1 MNLLAGSTGFLGN
14 NILKELGF
22 NKSPTIALGR
32 RPVSN
37 LPVDAEEL
45 VKDRLKELISFRE
58 ENQDIKDFWGKQF
71 DLGLAWVHFPEGSGG
86 LNVNPKFQLLVNE
99 TLRNEGISTSNR
111 IANLLGIG
119 MGAPTIKEYGTQE
132 QIDKYLRPM
141 FTADEIWCQLFSE
154 PGSGSDLAS
163 LSTKAVDDGDGYIVN
178 GQKVWTT
185 LGHLSKWGL
194 LVTRTDPDVPKHRGL
209 TFFIVDMESEGVEV
223 RPLRQI
229 TGEAEFNEVYFT
241 DVKIPK
247 ENVLGEV
254 GDGWRVSLA
263 ILMNERVAIGGNVR
277 QRGSGA
283 PGHLVQL
290 WKDRNLDDPVVK
302 DKLVELWIQQEAVR
316 LTNMR
321 ASELR
326 EKGTPGPEGSTSKL
340 HEAEINKS
348 SYEFGMEM
356 LGNDGLLFP
365 RGYELSQPELNF
377 DNDSYGFTDTQ
388 SLFLRSRANS
398 IEGGTSEIMR
408 NIIAERVLGLPSEPK
423 LDKDK
428 AWKDLPRS

>member
-1 MNLLAGSTGFLGN
+1 MTKIDTKPL
-14 NILKELGF
+14 
-22 NKSPTIALGR
+22 
-32 RPVSN
+32 
-37 LPVDAEEL
+37 DAEEL
-45 VKDRLKELISFRE
+45 VKNKLQELIDFRK
-58 ENQDIKDFWGKQF
+58 ENDDIKEFWGKQF
-71 DLGLAWVHFPEGSGG
+71 DLGLAWVQFPEGAGG
-86 LNVNPKFQLLVNE
+86 LGINPKYQLLVIE
-99 TLRNEGISTSNR
+99 TLRNEGISQQNR
-111 IANLLGIG
+111 VANILGVG
-119 MGAPTIKEYGTQE
+119 MGAPTIIEYGTE
-132 QIDKYLRPM
+132 DQISKYLRPM
-141 FTADEIWCQLFSE
+141 FTTEEIWCQLFSE

-185 LGHLSKWGL
+185 LGHLAKWGL
-194 LVTRTDPDVPKHRGL
+194 IVTRTDPNVPKHRGL
-209 TFFIVDMESEGVEV
+209 TFFIVDMESDGVDV

-247 ENVLGEV
+247 ENILGSL
-254 GDGWRVSLA
+254 GDGWRVSLT

-277 QRGSGA
+277 ERGSGA

-290 WKDRNLDDPVVK
+290 WKEKNLNDPVTR
-302 DKLVELWIQQEAVR
+302 DKLIKLWIEQEAVR

-321 ASELR
+321 AVENR

-340 HEAEINKS
+340 YEAEINKA
-348 SYEFGMEM
+348 SYEFGMDM

-365 RGYELSQPELNF
+365 RGYALTQPELNF
-377 DNDSYGFTDTQ
+377 ENETFGFTDTQ

-428 AWKDLPRS
+428 AWKDIPRS

>member
-1 MNLLAGSTGFLGN
+1 MTKIDTKPS
-14 NILKELGF
+14 
-22 NKSPTIALGR
+22 
-32 RPVSN
+32 
-37 LPVDAEEL
+37 DAEEL
-45 VKDRLKELISFRE
+45 VKNKLQELIDFRK
-58 ENQDIKDFWGKQF
+58 ENDDIKEFWGKQF
-71 DLGLAWVHFPEGSGG
+71 DLGLAWVQFPEGAGG
-86 LNVNPKFQLLVNE
+86 LGINPKYQLLVIE
-99 TLRNEGISTSNR
+99 TLRNEGISQQNR
-111 IANLLGIG
+111 VANILGIG
-119 MGAPTIKEYGTQE
+119 MGAPTIIEYGTE
-132 QIDKYLRPM
+132 DQISKYLRPM
-141 FTADEIWCQLFSE
+141 FTTEEIWCQLFSE

-185 LGHLSKWGL
+185 LGHLAKWGL
-194 LVTRTDPDVPKHRGL
+194 IVTRTDPNVPKHRGL
-209 TFFIVDMESEGVEV
+209 TFFIVDMESDGVDV

-247 ENVLGEV
+247 ENILGSLGE
-254 GDGWRVSLA
+254 GWRVSLT

-277 QRGSGA
+277 ERGSGA

-290 WKDRNLDDPVVK
+290 WKEKNLNDPVTR
-302 DKLVELWIQQEAVR
+302 DKLIKLWIEQEAVR

-321 ASELR
+321 AVENR

-340 HEAEINKS
+340 YEAEINKA
-348 SYEFGMEM
+348 SYEFGMDM

-365 RGYELSQPELNF
+365 RGYALTQPELNF
-377 DNDSYGFTDTQ
+377 ENETFGFTDTQ

-428 AWKDLPRS
+428 AWKDIPRS

>member
-1 MNLLAGSTGFLGN
+1 MVKTETKHS
-14 NILKELGF
+14 
-22 NKSPTIALGR
+22 
-32 RPVSN
+32 
-37 LPVDAEEL
+37 DAEKL
-45 VKDRLKELISFRE
+45 VRSKLDELIQFRS
-58 ENQDIKDFWGKQF
+58 QTDDIKEFWGKQF
-71 DLGLAWVHFPEGSGG
+71 DLGLAWVQFPEGAGG
-86 LNVNPKFQLLVNE
+86 LGLNPKYQLIITE
-99 TLRNEGISTSNR
+99 TLRNEGISQQNR
-111 IANLLGIG
+111 LANILGIG
-119 MGAPTIKEYGTQE
+119 MGAPTIVEYGTQE
-132 QIDKYLRPM
+132 QIQTYLRPM
-141 FTADEIWCQLFSE
+141 FTTEEIWCQLFSE

-163 LSTKAVDDGDGYIVN
+163 LSTKAVDDGDGFIVN

-185 LGHLSKWGL
+185 LGHLAKWGL
-194 LVTRTDPDVPKHRGL
+194 IVTRTDPDVPKHRGL
-209 TFFIVDMESEGVEV
+209 TFFIVDMESDGVDV

-247 ENVLGEV
+247 ENILGSL

-277 QRGSGA
+277 ERGSGA
-283 PGHLVQL
+283 PGHLIQL
-290 WKDRNLDDPVVK
+290 WKDKDLDDPVSR
-302 DKLVELWIQQEAVR
+302 DKLIKLWIEQEAVR
-316 LTNMR
+316 LTNVR
-321 ASELR
+321 AFENR

-340 HEAEINKS
+340 YEAEINKA

-356 LGNDGLLFP
+356 LGNDALLFP
-365 RGYELSQPELNF
+365 RGYTLTQPELNF
-377 DNDSYGFTDTQ
+377 ENETFGFTDTQ

-428 AWKDLPRS
+428 AWKDIPRS

>member
-1 MNLLAGSTGFLGN
+1 MTKIETKPL
-14 NILKELGF
+14 
-22 NKSPTIALGR
+22 
-32 RPVSN
+32 
-37 LPVDAEEL
+37 DAEEL
-45 VKDRLKELISFRE
+45 VKSKLQELIDFRK
-58 ENQDIKDFWGKQF
+58 ENNDIKEFWGKQF
-71 DLGLAWVHFPEGSGG
+71 DLGLAWVQFPEGAGG
-86 LNVNPKFQLLVNE
+86 LGLNPKYQLMVIE
-99 TLRNEGISTSNR
+99 TLRNEGISQQNR
-111 IANLLGIG
+111 VANILGIG
-119 MGAPTIKEYGTQE
+119 MGAPTIIEYGTEE
-132 QIDKYLRPM
+132 QISKYLRPM
-141 FTADEIWCQLFSE
+141 FTTEEIWCQLFSE

-185 LGHLSKWGL
+185 LGHLAKWGL
-194 LVTRTDPDVPKHRGL
+194 IVTRTDPNVPKHRGL
-209 TFFIVDMESEGVEV
+209 TFFIVDMESEGVDV

-247 ENVLGEV
+247 ENILGSLGE
-254 GDGWRVSLA
+254 GWRVSLT

-277 QRGSGA
+277 ESGSGA

-290 WKDRNLDDPVVK
+290 WKEKNLQDPVTR
-302 DKLVELWIQQEAVR
+302 DKLIKLWIEQEAVR

-321 ASELR
+321 AVENR

-340 HEAEINKS
+340 YEAEINKA
-348 SYEFGMEM
+348 SYEFGMDM

-365 RGYELSQPELNF
+365 RGYALTQPELNF
-377 DNDSYGFTDTQ
+377 ENETFGFTDTQ

-428 AWKDLPRS
+428 AWKDIPRS

>member
-1 MNLLAGSTGFLGN
+1 MVKTETKHS
-14 NILKELGF
+14 
-22 NKSPTIALGR
+22 
-32 RPVSN
+32 
-37 LPVDAEEL
+37 DAEQL
-45 VKDRLKELISFRE
+45 VRSKLDELIQFRS
-58 ENQDIKDFWGKQF
+58 QTDDIKEFWGKQF
-71 DLGLAWVHFPEGSGG
+71 DLGLAWVQFPEGAGG
-86 LNVNPKFQLLVNE
+86 LGLNPKYQLIITE
-99 TLRNEGISTSNR
+99 TLRNEGISQQNR
-111 IANLLGIG
+111 LANILGIG
-119 MGAPTIKEYGTQE
+119 MGAPTIIEYGTQE
-132 QIDKYLRPM
+132 QIQTYLRPM
-141 FTADEIWCQLFSE
+141 FTTEEIWCQLFSE

-163 LSTKAVDDGDGYIVN
+163 LSTKAVDDGDGFIVN

-185 LGHLSKWGL
+185 LGHLAKWGL
-194 LVTRTDPDVPKHRGL
+194 IVTRTDPDVPKHRGL
-209 TFFIVDMESEGVEV
+209 TFFIVDMESEGVDV

-247 ENVLGEV
+247 ENILGSL

-277 QRGSGA
+277 ERGSGA

-290 WKDRNLDDPVVK
+290 WNDKDLDDPVSR
-302 DKLVELWIQQEAVR
+302 DKLIKLWIEQEAVR
-316 LTNMR
+316 LTNVR
-321 ASELR
+321 AFENR

-340 HEAEINKS
+340 YEAEINKA

-356 LGNDGLLFP
+356 LGNDALLFP
-365 RGYELSQPELNF
+365 RGYTLTQPELNF
-377 DNDSYGFTDTQ
+377 ENETFGFTDTQ

-408 NIIAERVLGLPSEPK
+408 NIIAERVLGLPGEPK

-428 AWKDLPRS
+428 AWKDIPRS

>member
-1 MNLLAGSTGFLGN
+1 MTKIDTKPLDS
-14 NILKELGF
+14 
-22 NKSPTIALGR
+22 
-32 RPVSN
+32 
-37 LPVDAEEL
+37 EEL
-45 VKDRLKELISFRE
+45 VKSKLQELIDFR
-58 ENQDIKDFWGKQF
+58 NDDQDIRDFWGKQF
-71 DLGLAWVHFPEGSGG
+71 DLGLAWVQFPEGAGG
-86 LNVNPKFQLLVNE
+86 LGLNTKYQLLITE
-99 TLRNEGISTSNR
+99 SLRNEGISQQNK
-111 IANLLGIG
+111 IANILGIG
-119 MGAPTIKEYGTQE
+119 MGAPTIVEYGTPE
-132 QIDKYLRPM
+132 QISKYLRPM
-141 FTADEIWCQLFSE
+141 FTTEEIWCQLFSE

-163 LSTKAVDDGDGYIVN
+163 LSTKAVDDGDGYLVN

-185 LGHLSKWGL
+185 LGHLAKWGL
-194 LVTRTDPDVPKHRGL
+194 IVTRTDPNVPKHRGL
-209 TFFIVDMESEGVEV
+209 TFFIVDMESEGVDV

-247 ENVLGEV
+247 ENMLGAV

-277 QRGSGA
+277 ERGSGA

-290 WKDRNLDDPVVK
+290 WKDNDLKDPVTK
-302 DKLVELWIQQEAVR
+302 DKLVSLWIEQEAVR

-321 ASELR
+321 AIENR

-340 HEAEINKS
+340 YEAEINKS

-356 LGNDGLLFP
+356 LGNEGLLFP
-365 RGYELSQPELNF
+365 RGYALTQPELNF
-377 DNDSYGFTDTQ
+377 DNETFGFTDTQ

-408 NIIAERVLGLPSEPK
+408 NIIAERVLGLPSETK

-428 AWKDLPRS
+428 AWKDIPRS

>member
-1 MNLLAGSTGFLGN
+1 MTKIETKPL
-14 NILKELGF
+14 
-22 NKSPTIALGR
+22 
-32 RPVSN
+32 
-37 LPVDAEEL
+37 DAEEL
-45 VKDRLKELISFRE
+45 VKSKLQELIDFRK
-58 ENQDIKDFWGKQF
+58 ENNDIKEFWGKQF
-71 DLGLAWVHFPEGSGG
+71 DLGLAWVQFPEGAGG
-86 LNVNPKFQLLVNE
+86 LGLNPKYQLMVIE
-99 TLRNEGISTSNR
+99 TLRNEGISQQNR
-111 IANLLGIG
+111 VANILGIG
-119 MGAPTIKEYGTQE
+119 MGAPTIIEYGTEE
-132 QIDKYLRPM
+132 QISKYLRPM
-141 FTADEIWCQLFSE
+141 FTTEEIWCQLFSE

-185 LGHLSKWGL
+185 LGHLAKWGL
-194 LVTRTDPDVPKHRGL
+194 IVTRTDPNVPKHRGL
-209 TFFIVDMESEGVEV
+209 TFFIVDMESEGVDV

-247 ENVLGEV
+247 ENLLGSLGE
-254 GDGWRVSLA
+254 GWRVSLT

-277 QRGSGA
+277 ERGSGA

-290 WKDRNLDDPVVK
+290 WKEKNLQDPVTR
-302 DKLVELWIQQEAVR
+302 DKLIKLWIEQEAVR

-321 ASELR
+321 AVENR

-340 HEAEINKS
+340 YEAEINKA
-348 SYEFGMEM
+348 SYEFGMDM

-365 RGYELSQPELNF
+365 RGYALTQPELNF
-377 DNDSYGFTDTQ
+377 ENETFGFTDTQ

-428 AWKDLPRS
+428 AWKDIPRS

>member
-1 MNLLAGSTGFLGN
+1 MTKIETKHL
-14 NILKELGF
+14 
-22 NKSPTIALGR
+22 
-32 RPVSN
+32 
-37 LPVDAEEL
+37 DAEEL
-45 VKDRLKELISFRE
+45 VKSKLQELIDFRK
-58 ENQDIKDFWGKQF
+58 ENNDIKEFWGKQF
-71 DLGLAWVHFPEGSGG
+71 DLGLAWVQFPEGAGG
-86 LNVNPKFQLLVNE
+86 LGLNPKYQLMVIE
-99 TLRNEGISTSNR
+99 TLRNEGISQQNR
-111 IANLLGIG
+111 VANILGIG
-119 MGAPTIKEYGTQE
+119 MGAPTIIEYGTEE
-132 QIDKYLRPM
+132 QISKYLRPM
-141 FTADEIWCQLFSE
+141 FTTEEIWCQLFSE

-185 LGHLSKWGL
+185 LGHLAKWGL
-194 LVTRTDPDVPKHRGL
+194 IVTRTDPNVPKHRGL
-209 TFFIVDMESEGVEV
+209 TFFIVDMESEGVDV

-247 ENVLGEV
+247 ENILGSLGE
-254 GDGWRVSLA
+254 GWRVSLT

-277 QRGSGA
+277 ERGSGA

-290 WKDRNLDDPVVK
+290 WKEKNLQDPVTR
-302 DKLVELWIQQEAVR
+302 DKLIKLWIEQEAVR

-321 ASELR
+321 AVENR

-340 HEAEINKS
+340 YEAEINKA
-348 SYEFGMEM
+348 SYEFGMDM

-365 RGYELSQPELNF
+365 RGYALTQPELNF
-377 DNDSYGFTDTQ
+377 ENETFGFTDTQ

-428 AWKDLPRS
+428 AWKDIPRS

>member
-1 MNLLAGSTGFLGN
+1 MVKTETKQS
-14 NILKELGF
+14 
-22 NKSPTIALGR
+22 
-32 RPVSN
+32 
-37 LPVDAEEL
+37 DAEQL
-45 VKDRLKELISFRE
+45 VRSKLDELIEFRS
-58 ENQDIKDFWGKQF
+58 QTDDIKEFWGKQF
-71 DLGLAWVHFPEGSGG
+71 DLGLAWVQYPEGAGG
-86 LNVNPKFQLLVNE
+86 LGINPKYQLLVTE
-99 TLRNEGISTSNR
+99 ILREQGISQQNR
-111 IANLLGIG
+111 IANILGIG
-119 MGAPTIKEYGTQE
+119 MGAPTIIEYGTPE
-132 QIDKYLRPM
+132 QISKYLRPM
-141 FTADEIWCQLFSE
+141 FTTDEICCQMFSE

-185 LGHLSKWGL
+185 LGHLAKWGL

-209 TFFIVDMESEGVEV
+209 TFFIVDMESDGVDV

-247 ENVLGEV
+247 ENMLGNL
-254 GDGWRVSLA
+254 GDGWRVSLTV
-263 ILMNERVAIGGNVR
+263 LMNERVAIGGNVR
-277 QRGSGA
+277 ERGTGA

-290 WKDRNLDDPVVK
+290 WNDKELDDPVSR
-302 DKLVELWIQQEAVR
+302 DKLIKLWIEQEAIR

-321 ASELR
+321 ATENR

-340 HEAEINKS
+340 YEAEINKA

-356 LGNDGLLFP
+356 LGNDALLFP
-365 RGYELSQPELNF
+365 RGYELPQPELNIENETF
-377 DNDSYGFTDTQ
+377 GFTDTQ

-428 AWKDLPRS
+428 AWKDIPRS

>member
-1 MNLLAGSTGFLGN
+1 MSETLTSTSN
-14 NILKELGF
+14 PEL
-22 NKSPTIALGR
+22 
-32 RPVSN
+32 
-37 LPVDAEEL
+37 L
-45 VKDRLKELISFRE
+45 VKEKLADLVEFRKTTDSLQE
-58 ENQDIKDFWGKQF
+58 FWGKQF
-71 DLGLAWVHFPEGSGG
+71 DLGLAWVQFPEGAGG
-86 LNVNPKFQLLVNE
+86 LGLNPKYQLIITE
-99 TLRNEGISTSNR
+99 TLRKEGISQQNR
-111 IANLLGIG
+111 VANILGIG
-119 MGAPTIKEYGTQE
+119 MGAPTIVEYGTEE
-132 QIDKYLRPM
+132 QIAKYLRPM
-141 FTADEIWCQLFSE
+141 FTTEEIWCQLFSE

-185 LGHLSKWGL
+185 LGHLAKWGL
-194 LVTRTDPDVPKHRGL
+194 IVTRTDPDVPKHRGL
-209 TFFIVDMESEGVEV
+209 TFFIVDMESDGVEV

-247 ENVLGEV
+247 ENILGAL

-277 QRGSGA
+277 DRGSGA

-290 WKDRNLDDPVVK
+290 WKDQELDDPVTK
-302 DKLVELWIQQEAVR
+302 DKLISLWIEQEAVR

-321 ASELR
+321 AFENR

-340 HEAEINKS
+340 YEAEINKA

-365 RGYELSQPELNF
+365 RGYELTQPELNF
-377 DNDSYGFTDTQ
+377 ENETFGFTDTQ

-428 AWKDLPRS
+428 AWKDIPRS

>member
-1 MNLLAGSTGFLGN
+1 MTKIETKPL
-14 NILKELGF
+14 
-22 NKSPTIALGR
+22 
-32 RPVSN
+32 
-37 LPVDAEEL
+37 DAEEL
-45 VKDRLKELISFRE
+45 VKSKLQELIDFRK
-58 ENQDIKDFWGKQF
+58 ENNDIKEFWGKQF
-71 DLGLAWVHFPEGSGG
+71 DLGLAWVQFPEGAGG
-86 LNVNPKFQLLVNE
+86 LGINPKYQLMVID
-99 TLRNEGISTSNR
+99 TLRNEGISQQNR
-111 IANLLGIG
+111 VANILGIG
-119 MGAPTIKEYGTQE
+119 MGAPTIIEYGTEE
-132 QIDKYLRPM
+132 QISKYLRPM
-141 FTADEIWCQLFSE
+141 FTTEEIWCQLFSE

-185 LGHLSKWGL
+185 LGHLAKWGL
-194 LVTRTDPDVPKHRGL
+194 IVTRTDPNVPKHRGL
-209 TFFIVDMESEGVEV
+209 TFFIVDMESEGVDV

-247 ENVLGEV
+247 ENILGSLGE
-254 GDGWRVSLA
+254 GWRVSLT

-277 QRGSGA
+277 ERGSGA

-290 WKDRNLDDPVVK
+290 WKEKNLQDPVTR
-302 DKLVELWIQQEAVR
+302 DKLIKLWIEQEAVR

-321 ASELR
+321 AVENR

-340 HEAEINKS
+340 YEAEINKA
-348 SYEFGMEM
+348 SYEFGMDM

-365 RGYELSQPELNF
+365 RGYALTQPELNF
-377 DNDSYGFTDTQ
+377 ENETFGFTDTQ

-428 AWKDLPRS
+428 AWKDIPRS

>member
-1 MNLLAGSTGFLGN
+1 MTKIETKPL
-14 NILKELGF
+14 
-22 NKSPTIALGR
+22 
-32 RPVSN
+32 
-37 LPVDAEEL
+37 DAEEL
-45 VKDRLKELISFRE
+45 VKSKLQELIDFRK
-58 ENQDIKDFWGKQF
+58 ENNDIKEFWGKQF
-71 DLGLAWVHFPEGSGG
+71 DLGLAWVQFPEGAGG
-86 LNVNPKFQLLVNE
+86 LGLNPKYQLMVIE
-99 TLRNEGISTSNR
+99 TLRNEGISQQNR
-111 IANLLGIG
+111 VANILGIG
-119 MGAPTIKEYGTQE
+119 MGAPTIIEYGTEE
-132 QIDKYLRPM
+132 QISKYLRPM
-141 FTADEIWCQLFSE
+141 FTTEEIWCQLFSE

-185 LGHLSKWGL
+185 LGHLAKWGL
-194 LVTRTDPDVPKHRGL
+194 IVTRTDPNVPKHRGL
-209 TFFIVDMESEGVEV
+209 TFFIVDMESEGVDV

-247 ENVLGEV
+247 ENILGSLGE
-254 GDGWRVSLA
+254 GWRVSLT

-277 QRGSGA
+277 ERGSGA

-290 WKDRNLDDPVVK
+290 WKEKNLHDPVTR
-302 DKLVELWIQQEAVR
+302 DKLIKLWIEQEAVR

-321 ASELR
+321 AVENR

-340 HEAEINKS
+340 YEAEINKA
-348 SYEFGMEM
+348 SYEFGMDM

-365 RGYELSQPELNF
+365 RGYALTQPELNF
-377 DNDSYGFTDTQ
+377 ENETFGFTDTQ

-428 AWKDLPRS
+428 AWKDIPRS

>member
-1 MNLLAGSTGFLGN
+1 MTDT
-14 NILKELGF
+14 K
-22 NKSPTIALGR
+22 TDT
-32 RPVSN
+32 SN
-37 LPVDAEEL
+37 PEVL
-45 VKDRLKELISFRE
+45 VKEKLDELISFRKTTDSMHE
-58 ENQDIKDFWGKQF
+58 FWSKQY
-71 DLGLAWVHFPEGSGG
+71 DLGLAWVHFPVGTGG
-86 LNVNPKFQLLVNE
+86 LDLNPKFQLMINE
-99 TLRNEGISTSNR
+99 ELRKEGISINNR
-111 IANLLGIG
+111 IANILGIG
-119 MGAPTIKEYGTQE
+119 MGAPTISEYGTDDQKN
-132 QIDKYLRPM
+132 KYLRPM
-141 FTADEIWCQLFSE
+141 FAAEEIWCQMFSE

-185 LGHLSKWGL
+185 LGHLAKWGL
-194 LVTRTDPDVPKHRGL
+194 LVARTDPNVPKHRGL

-277 QRGSGA
+277 ERGAGA

-290 WKDRNLDDPVVK
+290 WKDKELDDPVIK
-302 DKLVELWIQQEAVR
+302 DQLMELWIQQEAVR
-316 LTNMR
+316 LTNLR
-321 ASELR
+321 ATQLR

-340 HEAEINKS
+340 HEAEINKA
-348 SYEFGMEM
+348 SYEFGMDM

-365 RGYELSQPELNF
+365 RGYALSQPELNF
-377 DNDSYGFTDTQ
+377 DNDSFGFTDTQ
-388 SLFLRSRANS
+388 SLFLRARANS

-408 NIIAERVLGLPSEPK
+408 NIIAERVLGLPSEPS
-423 LDKDK
+423 LDKEK
-428 AWKDLPRS
+428 AWKDIPRS

>member
-1 MNLLAGSTGFLGN
+1 MTKIETKPL
-14 NILKELGF
+14 
-22 NKSPTIALGR
+22 
-32 RPVSN
+32 
-37 LPVDAEEL
+37 DAEEL
-45 VKDRLKELISFRE
+45 VKSKLQELIDFRK
-58 ENQDIKDFWGKQF
+58 ENNDIKEFWGKQF
-71 DLGLAWVHFPEGSGG
+71 DLGLAWVQFPEGAGG
-86 LNVNPKFQLLVNE
+86 LGLNPKYQLMVIE
-99 TLRNEGISTSNR
+99 TLRNEGISQQNR
-111 IANLLGIG
+111 VANILGIG
-119 MGAPTIKEYGTQE
+119 MGAPTIIEYGTEE
-132 QIDKYLRPM
+132 QISKYLRPM
-141 FTADEIWCQLFSE
+141 FTTEEIWCQLFSE

-185 LGHLSKWGL
+185 LGHLAKWGL
-194 LVTRTDPDVPKHRGL
+194 IVTRTDPNVPKHRGL
-209 TFFIVDMESEGVEV
+209 TFFIVDMESEGVDV

-247 ENVLGEV
+247 ENILGSLGE
-254 GDGWRVSLA
+254 GWRVSLT

-277 QRGSGA
+277 ERGSGA

-290 WKDRNLDDPVVK
+290 WKEKNLQDPVTR
-302 DKLVELWIQQEAVR
+302 DKLIKLWIEQEAVR

-321 ASELR
+321 AVENR

-340 HEAEINKS
+340 YEAEINKA
-348 SYEFGMEM
+348 SYEFGMDM

-365 RGYELSQPELNF
+365 RGYALTQPELNF
-377 DNDSYGFTDTQ
+377 ENETFGFTDTQ

-408 NIIAERVLGLPSEPK
+408 NIIAERVLGLPSDPK

-428 AWKDLPRS
+428 AWKDIPRS

>member
-1 MNLLAGSTGFLGN
+1 MTKIETKPL
-14 NILKELGF
+14 
-22 NKSPTIALGR
+22 
-32 RPVSN
+32 
-37 LPVDAEEL
+37 DAEEL
-45 VKDRLKELISFRE
+45 VKSKLQELIDFRK
-58 ENQDIKDFWGKQF
+58 ENNDIKEFWGKQF
-71 DLGLAWVHFPEGSGG
+71 DLGLAWVQFPEGAGG
-86 LNVNPKFQLLVNE
+86 LGLNPKYQLMVIE
-99 TLRNEGISTSNR
+99 TLRNEGISQQNR
-111 IANLLGIG
+111 VANILGIG
-119 MGAPTIKEYGTQE
+119 MGAPTIIEYGTEE
-132 QIDKYLRPM
+132 QISKYLRPM
-141 FTADEIWCQLFSE
+141 FTTEEIWCQLFSE

-185 LGHLSKWGL
+185 LGHLAKWGL
-194 LVTRTDPDVPKHRGL
+194 IVTRTDPNVPKHRGL
-209 TFFIVDMESEGVEV
+209 TFFIVDMESEGVDV

-247 ENVLGEV
+247 ENILGSLGE
-254 GDGWRVSLA
+254 GCRVSLT

-277 QRGSGA
+277 ERGSGA

-290 WKDRNLDDPVVK
+290 WKEKNLQDPVTR
-302 DKLVELWIQQEAVR
+302 DKLIKLWIEQEAVR

-321 ASELR
+321 AVENR

-340 HEAEINKS
+340 YEAEINKA
-348 SYEFGMEM
+348 SYEFGMDM

-365 RGYELSQPELNF
+365 RGYALTQPELNF
-377 DNDSYGFTDTQ
+377 ENETFGFTDTQ

-428 AWKDLPRS
+428 AWKDIPRS

>member
-1 MNLLAGSTGFLGN
+1 MVKTETKQS
-14 NILKELGF
+14 
-22 NKSPTIALGR
+22 
-32 RPVSN
+32 
-37 LPVDAEEL
+37 DAEQL
-45 VKDRLKELISFRE
+45 VRSKLDELIQFRS
-58 ENQDIKDFWGKQF
+58 QTDDIKEFWGKQF
-71 DLGLAWVHFPEGSGG
+71 DLGLAWVQYPEGAGG
-86 LNVNPKFQLLVNE
+86 LGINPKYQLLVTE
-99 TLRNEGISTSNR
+99 ILREQGISQQNR
-111 IANLLGIG
+111 VANILGIG
-119 MGAPTIKEYGTQE
+119 MGAPTIIEYGTPE
-132 QIDKYLRPM
+132 QISKYLRPM
-141 FTADEIWCQLFSE
+141 FTTDEIWCQMFSE

-185 LGHLSKWGL
+185 LGHLAKWGL

-209 TFFIVDMESEGVEV
+209 SFFIVDMESDGVDV

-247 ENVLGEV
+247 ESMLGNL
-254 GDGWRVSLA
+254 GDGWRVSLTV
-263 ILMNERVAIGGNVR
+263 LMNERVAIGGNVR
-277 QRGSGA
+277 ERGTGA

-290 WKDRNLDDPVVK
+290 WNDKELDDPVSR
-302 DKLVELWIQQEAVR
+302 DKLIKLWIEQEAIR

-321 ASELR
+321 ATENR

-340 HEAEINKS
+340 YEAEINKA
-348 SYEFGMEM
+348 SYEFGMEL
-356 LGNDGLLFP
+356 LGNDALLFP
-365 RGYELSQPELNF
+365 RGYELTQPELNF
-377 DNDSYGFTDTQ
+377 ENETFGFTDTQ

-423 LDKDK
+423 QDKDK
-428 AWKDLPRS
+428 AWKDIPRS

>member
-1 MNLLAGSTGFLGN
+1 MVKTETKHS
-14 NILKELGF
+14 
-22 NKSPTIALGR
+22 
-32 RPVSN
+32 
-37 LPVDAEEL
+37 DAEQL
-45 VKDRLKELISFRE
+45 VRSKLDELIQFRS
-58 ENQDIKDFWGKQF
+58 QTDDIKEFWGKQF
-71 DLGLAWVHFPEGSGG
+71 DLGLAWVQFPEGAGG
-86 LNVNPKFQLLVNE
+86 LGLNPKYQLIITE
-99 TLRNEGISTSNR
+99 TLRNEGISQQNR
-111 IANLLGIG
+111 LANILGIG
-119 MGAPTIKEYGTQE
+119 MGAPTIVEYGTQE
-132 QIDKYLRPM
+132 QIQTYLRPM
-141 FTADEIWCQLFSE
+141 FTTEEIWCQLFSE

-163 LSTKAVDDGDGYIVN
+163 LSTKAVDDGDGFIVN

-185 LGHLSKWGL
+185 LGHLAKWGL
-194 LVTRTDPDVPKHRGL
+194 IVTRTDPDVPKHRGL
-209 TFFIVDMESEGVEV
+209 TFFIVDMESDGVDV

-247 ENVLGEV
+247 ENILGSL

-277 QRGSGA
+277 ERGSGA

-290 WKDRNLDDPVVK
+290 WKDKDLDDPVSR
-302 DKLVELWIQQEAVR
+302 DKLIKLWIEQEAVR
-316 LTNMR
+316 LTNVR
-321 ASELR
+321 AFENR

-340 HEAEINKS
+340 YEAEINKA

-356 LGNDGLLFP
+356 LGNDALLFP
-365 RGYELSQPELNF
+365 RGYTLTQPELNF
-377 DNDSYGFTDTQ
+377 ENETFGFTDTQ

-428 AWKDLPRS
+428 AWKDIPRS

>member
-1 MNLLAGSTGFLGN
+1 MTKIETKPL
-14 NILKELGF
+14 
-22 NKSPTIALGR
+22 
-32 RPVSN
+32 
-37 LPVDAEEL
+37 DAEEL
-45 VKDRLKELISFRE
+45 VKSKLQELIDFRR
-58 ENQDIKDFWGKQF
+58 ENSDIKEFWGKQF
-71 DLGLAWVHFPEGSGG
+71 DLGLAWVQFPEGAGG
-86 LNVNPKFQLLVNE
+86 LGLNPKYQLMVIE
-99 TLRNEGISTSNR
+99 TLRNEGISQQNR
-111 IANLLGIG
+111 VANILGIG
-119 MGAPTIKEYGTQE
+119 MGAPTIIEYGTEE
-132 QIDKYLRPM
+132 QISKYLRPM
-141 FTADEIWCQLFSE
+141 FTTEEIWCQLFSE

-185 LGHLSKWGL
+185 LGHLAKWGL
-194 LVTRTDPDVPKHRGL
+194 IVTRTDPNVPKHRGL
-209 TFFIVDMESEGVEV
+209 TFFIVDMESEGVDV

-247 ENVLGEV
+247 ENILGSLGE
-254 GDGWRVSLA
+254 GWRVSLT

-277 QRGSGA
+277 ERGSGA

-290 WKDRNLDDPVVK
+290 WKEKNLQDPVTR
-302 DKLVELWIQQEAVR
+302 DKLIKLWIDQEAVR

-321 ASELR
+321 AVENR

-340 HEAEINKS
+340 YEAEINKA
-348 SYEFGMEM
+348 SYEFGMDM
-356 LGNDGLLFP
+356 LGNDALLFP
-365 RGYELSQPELNF
+365 RGYALTQPELNF
-377 DNDSYGFTDTQ
+377 ENETFGFTDTQ

-428 AWKDLPRS
+428 AWKDIPRS

>member
-1 MNLLAGSTGFLGN
+1 MTKIDTKPS
-14 NILKELGF
+14 
-22 NKSPTIALGR
+22 
-32 RPVSN
+32 
-37 LPVDAEEL
+37 DAEEL
-45 VKDRLKELISFRE
+45 VKNKLQELIDFRK
-58 ENQDIKDFWGKQF
+58 ENDDIKEFWGKQF
-71 DLGLAWVHFPEGSGG
+71 DLGLAWVQFPEGAGG
-86 LNVNPKFQLLVNE
+86 LGINPKYQLLVIE
-99 TLRNEGISTSNR
+99 TLRNEGISQQNR
-111 IANLLGIG
+111 VANILGVG
-119 MGAPTIKEYGTQE
+119 MGAPTIIEYGTE
-132 QIDKYLRPM
+132 DQISKYLRPM
-141 FTADEIWCQLFSE
+141 FTTEEIWCQLFSE

-185 LGHLSKWGL
+185 LGHLAKWGL
-194 LVTRTDPDVPKHRGL
+194 IVTRTDPNVPKHRGL
-209 TFFIVDMESEGVEV
+209 TFFIVDMESDGVDV

-247 ENVLGEV
+247 ENILGSL
-254 GDGWRVSLA
+254 GDGWRVSLT

-277 QRGSGA
+277 ERGSGA

-290 WKDRNLDDPVVK
+290 WKEKNLNDPVTR
-302 DKLVELWIQQEAVR
+302 DKLIKLWIEQEAVR

-321 ASELR
+321 AVENR

-340 HEAEINKS
+340 YEAEINKA
-348 SYEFGMEM
+348 SYEFGMDM

-365 RGYELSQPELNF
+365 RGYALTQPELNF
-377 DNDSYGFTDTQ
+377 ENETFGFTDTQ

-428 AWKDLPRS
+428 AWKDIPRS

>member
-1 MNLLAGSTGFLGN
+1 MTKIETKPLDS
-14 NILKELGF
+14 
-22 NKSPTIALGR
+22 
-32 RPVSN
+32 
-37 LPVDAEEL
+37 EEL
-45 VKDRLKELISFRE
+45 VKSKLQELIDFRR
-58 ENQDIKDFWGKQF
+58 ENNDIKEFWGKQF
-71 DLGLAWVHFPEGSGG
+71 DLGLAWVQFPEGAGG
-86 LNVNPKFQLLVNE
+86 LGLNPKYQLMVIE
-99 TLRNEGISTSNR
+99 TLRNEGISQQNR
-111 IANLLGIG
+111 VANILGIG
-119 MGAPTIKEYGTQE
+119 MGAPTIIEYGTEE
-132 QIDKYLRPM
+132 QISKYLRPM
-141 FTADEIWCQLFSE
+141 FTTEEIWCQLFSE

-185 LGHLSKWGL
+185 LGHLAKWGL
-194 LVTRTDPDVPKHRGL
+194 IVTRTDPNVPKHRGL
-209 TFFIVDMESEGVEV
+209 TFFIVDMESEGVDV

-247 ENVLGEV
+247 ENILGSLGE
-254 GDGWRVSLA
+254 GWRVSLT

-277 QRGSGA
+277 ERGSGA

-290 WKDRNLDDPVVK
+290 WKEKNLHDPVTR
-302 DKLVELWIQQEAVR
+302 DKLIKLWIEQEAVR

-321 ASELR
+321 AVENR

-340 HEAEINKS
+340 YEAEINKA
-348 SYEFGMEM
+348 SYEFGMDM

-365 RGYELSQPELNF
+365 RGYALTQPELNF
-377 DNDSYGFTDTQ
+377 ENETFGFTDTQ

-428 AWKDLPRS
+428 AWKDIPRS

>member
-1 MNLLAGSTGFLGN
+1 MSET
-14 NILKELGF
+14 K
-22 NKSPTIALGR
+22 TIND
-32 RPVSN
+32 PEVIVSEK
-37 LPVDAEEL
+37 LDEL
-45 VKDRLKELISFRE
+45 VNFRKTNE
-58 ENQDIKDFWGKQF
+58 SMPEFWGKQF
-71 DLGLAWVHFPEGSGG
+71 DLGLAWVQFPEGSGG
-86 LNVNPKFQLLVNE
+86 LGINPKYQLMVTNR
-99 TLRNEGISTSNR
+99 LRDEGISQNNR
-111 IANLLGIG
+111 IANILGVG
-119 MGAPTIKEYGTQE
+119 MGAPTIVEYGTPE
-132 QIDKYLRPM
+132 QIQKYLRPM

-163 LSTKAVDDGDGYIVN
+163 LSTRAIDDGDGYIVN

-185 LGHLSKWGL
+185 LGHLAKWGL
-194 LVTRTDPDVPKHRGL
+194 LVTRTDPDAPKHRGL

-241 DVKIPK
+241 DTKIPK
-247 ENVLGEV
+247 ENILGGLGE
-254 GDGWRVSLA
+254 GWRVSLA
-263 ILMNERVAIGGNVR
+263 TLMNERVAIGGNVR
-277 QRGSGA
+277 ERGSGA
-283 PGHLVQL
+283 PGHLVQI
-290 WKDRNLDDPVVK
+290 WKDRELDDPIQK

-316 LTNMR
+316 LTNLR

-340 HEAEINKS
+340 YEAEINKE
-348 SYEFGMEM
+348 SYEFGMEL

-365 RGYELSQPELNF
+365 RGYALTQPELNF
-377 DNDSYGFTDTQ
+377 DNDTFGFTDTQ

-408 NIIAERVLGLPSEPK
+408 NIIAERVLGLPGEQK

-428 AWKDLPRS
+428 PWKDIPRS